1 MNKKSTLLAAGLMA
15 VSSLMVK
22 AADTAVVPPVGSDQW
37 VAGNYYYLKNN
48 AGDHL
53 AIYPE
58 NQDSVILTDK
68 VTSSKELADLA
79 LWEITY
85 AGTETSSNVYQ
96 FVNKKTKKTLSF
108 AKNLK
113 ADPTLKEGVDKWSF
127 DESGKGRITAKIS
140 STETM
145 TLSRDKDNKVMFEGD
160 IPMVLTVTAPRT
172 DYPLKATDLGDGFST
187 FQLSFGTKIEGD
199 IFSGKD
205 LIASSAD
212 LAGDGTLT
220 DYVLLQEKGK
230 EAEGYLGIDTL
241 QVTGAG
247 YKFSLDSIRTTVRP
261 NEAWKRFKFT
271 ADLKNDS
278 LSMWVSEDPAKNKD
292 VKVVYMQ
299 LDDKKVL
306 TVSKKDE
313 NKGIAPFIT
322 TSRGIPA
329 KIATG
334 TGVYFLKSASKG
346 EDGGKYYYGTE
357 LKAEKPS
364 VNRLDGQWYI
374 KEDGGLYSI
383 AVRKGTGLSFTKKEV
398 FAVQGMANTFTFA
411 GKTDSITVE
420 YQNVDVNNKYLGSL
434 YFTKEERANNG
445 YVLNL
450 VPAGAETSSSY
461 AFTSDSL
468 LKITNGEAKDAVIFK
483 LDSVDIEDV
492 GGASALND
500 KVSILTYRLRSQFS
514 DKYVA
519 YDDEKKCLKISADAD
534 KALYFQFNVNI
545 DGGKYDMEIVSTG
558 YGDDKY
564 ITADS
569 YSSNMILSKTSA
581 YFNFVEMEAPE
592 YASFE
597 NGHKRLTY
605 NNNSLVMNPNT
616 LLAEMKIEG
625 NDIATKAGYEA
636 DNFSLWVEKAKKLED
651 GKQLYLISSANP
663 RTNAA
668 ADRFYLAAKDT
679 LGGRAVFTY
688 NDTIMTAKD
697 STALFAFKTSE
708 NGGFYLENLSE
719 LAKDANEAKPY
730 VGMVNGFAVMQ
741 KDPTAAFEVES
752 ASAPV
757 ANENITEA
765 ATVRLIGSVGEFT
778 IQNAAG
784 KNITISNILG
794 QTIGTRYIS
803 SDYVTVPTA
812 RGVIIVSVEG
822 DKAYKV
828 IVK

>member
-15 VSSLMVK
+15 VSSLTVS
-22 AADTAVVPPVGSDQW
+22 AADVTEVPSVGSDQW

-48 AGDHL
+48 AGDYL

-58 NQDSVILTDK
+58 NQDSVVLADEAAST
-68 VTSSKELADLA
+68 KELADLA

-187 FQLSFGTKIEGD
+187 FQLSFGDKIEGD

-205 LIASSAD
+205 LIATEK
-212 LAGDGTLT
+212 DGCLM
-220 DYVLLQEKGK
+220 LQEKGK
-230 EAEGYLGIDTL
+230 EAEGYFGIDTL
-241 QVTGAG
+241 MTAGAG
-247 YKFSLDSIRTTVRP
+247 YNFSLDSIRGTVRP
-261 NEAWKRFKFT
+261 NEAWKKFKFT

-278 LSMWVSEDPAKNKD
+278 LTMWVSKDPAGNTD
-292 VKVVYMQ
+292 VKIVYMQ
-299 LDDKKVL
+299 LGDKKVL

-322 TSRGIPA
+322 TSRGVPA

-346 EDGGKYYYGTE
+346 KDGGKYYYGDGF
-357 LKAEKPS
+357 KAEKPS
-364 VNRLDGQWYI
+364 VNKLDGQWYI
-374 KEDGGLYSI
+374 KEEGGLYSI
-383 AVRKGTGLSFTKKEV
+383 AVRKGTGFNLTKTEV

-434 YFTKEERANNG
+434 YYTKEERVNNG

-483 LDSVDIEDV
+483 LDSVDIEEV

-534 KALYFQFNVNI
+534 KALHFQFNVNV
-545 DGGKYDMEIVSTG
+545 DGGKYDMEIVSTD

-569 YSSNMILSKTSA
+569 YSSNMILSKTPA

-592 YASFE
+592 YASFD

-765 ATVRLIGSVGEFT
+765 TTVRLIGSVGEFA

-784 KNITISNILG
+784 KKITISNILG

>member
-15 VSSLMVK
+15 VSSLTVS
-22 AADTAVVPPVGSDQW
+22 AADVTEVPSVGSDQW

-48 AGDHL
+48 AGDYL

-58 NQDSVILTDK
+58 NQDSVVLADEAAST
-68 VTSSKELADLA
+68 KELADLA

-187 FQLSFGTKIEGD
+187 FQLSFGDKIEGD

-205 LIASSAD
+205 LIATEK
-212 LAGDGTLT
+212 DGCLM
-220 DYVLLQEKGK
+220 LQEKGK
-230 EAEGYLGIDTL
+230 EAEGYFGIDTL
-241 QVTGAG
+241 MTAGAG
-247 YKFSLDSIRTTVRP
+247 YNFSLDSIRGTVRP
-261 NEAWKRFKFT
+261 NEAWKKFKFT

-278 LSMWVSEDPAKNKD
+278 LTMWVSKDPAGNTD

-299 LDDKKVL
+299 LGDKKVL

-322 TSRGIPA
+322 TSRGVPA

-346 EDGGKYYYGTE
+346 KDGGKYYYGDGF
-357 LKAEKPS
+357 KAEKPS
-364 VNRLDGQWYI
+364 VNKLDGQWYI
-374 KEDGGLYSI
+374 KEEGGLYSI
-383 AVRKGTGLSFTKKEV
+383 AVRKGTGFNLTKTEV

-434 YFTKEERANNG
+434 YYTKEERVNNG

-483 LDSVDIEDV
+483 LDSVDIEEV

-534 KALYFQFNVNI
+534 KALHFQFNVNV
-545 DGGKYDMEIVSTG
+545 DGGKYDMEIVSTD

-569 YSSNMILSKTSA
+569 YSSNMILSKTPA

-592 YASFE
+592 YASFD

-784 KNITISNILG
+784 KKITISNILG

>member
-15 VSSLMVK
+15 VSSLTVS
-22 AADTAVVPPVGSDQW
+22 AADVTEVPSVGSDQW

-48 AGDHL
+48 AGDYL

-58 NQDSVILTDK
+58 NQDSVVLADEAAST
-68 VTSSKELADLA
+68 KELADLA

-187 FQLSFGTKIEGD
+187 FQLSFGDKIEGD

-205 LIASSAD
+205 LIATEK
-212 LAGDGTLT
+212 DGCLM
-220 DYVLLQEKGK
+220 LQEKGK
-230 EAEGYLGIDTL
+230 EAEGYFGIDTL
-241 QVTGAG
+241 MTAGAG
-247 YKFSLDSIRTTVRP
+247 YNFSLDSIRGTVRP
-261 NEAWKRFKFT
+261 NEAWKKFKFT

-278 LSMWVSEDPAKNKD
+278 LTMWVSKDPAGNTD

-299 LDDKKVL
+299 LGDKKVL

-322 TSRGIPA
+322 TSRGVPA

-346 EDGGKYYYGTE
+346 KDGGKYYYGDGF
-357 LKAEKPS
+357 KAEKPS
-364 VNRLDGQWYI
+364 VNKLDGQWYI
-374 KEDGGLYSI
+374 KEEGGLYSI
-383 AVRKGTGLSFTKKEV
+383 AVRKGTGFNLTKTEV

-434 YFTKEERANNG
+434 YYTKEERVNNG

-483 LDSVDIEDV
+483 LDSVDIEEV

-534 KALYFQFNVNI
+534 KALHFQFNVNV
-545 DGGKYDMEIVSTG
+545 DGGKYDMEIVSTD

-569 YSSNMILSKTSA
+569 YSSNMILSKTPA

-592 YASFE
+592 YASFD

-636 DNFSLWVEKAKKLED
+636 DNFSLWVEKAEELVD

-663 RTNAA
+663 KVNATT
-668 ADRFYLAAKDT
+668 DRFYLAANDT
-679 LGGRAVFTY
+679 LGDIRAVFAY
-688 NDTIMTAKD
+688 NDTIKTAKG
-697 STALFAFKTSE
+697 SHALFAFKTAE
-708 NGGFYLENLSE
+708 DGGFYLENQTE
-719 LAKDANEAKPY
+719 LGKADGVPY

-784 KNITISNILG
+784 KKITISNILG

>member
-48 AGDHL
+48 AGDYL

-58 NQDSVILTDK
+58 NQDSVVLAHEAAST
-68 VTSSKELADLA
+68 KELADLA

-187 FQLSFGTKIEGD
+187 FQLSFGDKIEGD

-205 LIASSAD
+205 LIATEK
-212 LAGDGTLT
+212 DGYLM
-220 DYVLLQEKGK
+220 LQEKGK
-230 EAEGYLGIDTL
+230 EAEGYFGIDTL
-241 QVTGAG
+241 QTAGAG
-247 YKFSLDSIRTTVRP
+247 YNFSLDSIRGTVRP
-261 NEAWKRFKFT
+261 NETWKMFKFT

-278 LSMWVSEDPAKNKD
+278 LTMWVSKDPAGNTD

-299 LDDKKVL
+299 LGDKKVL
-306 TVSKKDE
+306 TVRND
-313 NKGIAPFIT
+313 NRGIAPFIT
-322 TSRGIPA
+322 ASRGVPVTIP
-329 KIATG
+329 TG
-334 TGVYFLKSASKG
+334 AGVYFLKSASKG
-346 EDGGKYYYGTE
+346 ADGGKYYVAYDAKNNDSG
-357 LKAEKPS
+357 KVKGVFMGGDSIPS
-364 VNRLDGQWYI
+364 VNLPRGQWLIATEGGKYSVVDRQSNTPLIMNQEIFEVKDMKDTYLFGEDSVTVI
-374 KEDGGLYSI
+374 KQSVDPKNKHLGSLAFTSQELIDNGFHLTLIPGTSGVNDLY
-383 AVRKGTGLSFTKKEV
+383 AYT
-398 FAVQGMANTFTFA
+398 
-411 GKTDSITVE
+411 TDSIL
-420 YQNVDVNNKYLGSL
+420 KGSPNEVKNASIFKL
-434 YFTKEERANNG
+434 IAAGTSP
-445 YVLNL
+445 V
-450 VPAGAETSSSY
+450 AGAMDLGDTISVISY
-461 AFTSDSL
+461 KLRGLFNTDTIAVQSDSL
-468 LKITNGEAKDAVIFK
+468 KFSKKDNALSFRFISDPTAQKYAMITTVVNK
-483 LDSVDIEDV
+483 
-492 GGASALND
+492 
-500 KVSILTYRLRSQFS
+500 
-514 DKYVA
+514 DKYVGMNINTSCLQLTDNVA
-519 YDDEKKCLKISADAD
+519 Y
-534 KALYFQFNVNI
+534 VNLLP
-545 DGGKYDMEIVSTG
+545 T
-558 YGDDKY
+558 
-564 ITADS
+564 
-569 YSSNMILSKTSA
+569 
-581 YFNFVEMEAPE
+581 EAPE
-592 YASFE
+592 YASFD

-663 RTNAA
+663 KANATIE
-668 ADRFYLAAKDT
+668 RYYLAASDT
-679 LGGRAVFTY
+679 LGGRAVFAY

-697 STALFAFKTSE
+697 STALFAFKTAE
-708 NGGFYLENLSE
+708 DGGFYLENQSE
-719 LAKDANEAKPY
+719 LAKTAESKPY

-765 ATVRLIGSVGEFT
+765 TTVRLIGSVGEFT

-784 KNITISNILG
+784 KKITISNILG

>member
-15 VSSLMVK
+15 VSSLTVS
-22 AADTAVVPPVGSDQW
+22 AADVTEVPSVGSDQW

-48 AGDHL
+48 AGDYL

-58 NQDSVILTDK
+58 NQDSVVLADEAAST
-68 VTSSKELADLA
+68 KELADLA

-187 FQLSFGTKIEGD
+187 FQLSFGDKIEGD

-205 LIASSAD
+205 LIATEK
-212 LAGDGTLT
+212 DGCLM
-220 DYVLLQEKGK
+220 LQEKGK
-230 EAEGYLGIDTL
+230 EAEGYFGIDTL
-241 QVTGAG
+241 MTAGAG
-247 YKFSLDSIRTTVRP
+247 YNFSLDSIRGTVRP
-261 NEAWKRFKFT
+261 NEAWKKFKFT

-278 LSMWVSEDPAKNKD
+278 LTMWVSKDPAGNTD

-299 LDDKKVL
+299 LGDKKVL

-322 TSRGIPA
+322 TSRGVPA

-346 EDGGKYYYGTE
+346 KDGGKYYYGDGF
-357 LKAEKPS
+357 KAEKPS
-364 VNRLDGQWYI
+364 VNKLDGQWYI
-374 KEDGGLYSI
+374 KEEGGLYSI
-383 AVRKGTGLSFTKKEV
+383 AVRKGTGFNLTKTEV

-434 YFTKEERANNG
+434 YYTKEERVNNG

-483 LDSVDIEDV
+483 LDSVDIEEV

-534 KALYFQFNVNI
+534 KALHFQFNVNV
-545 DGGKYDMEIVSTG
+545 DGGKYDMEIVSTD

-569 YSSNMILSKTSA
+569 YSSNMILSKTPA

-592 YASFE
+592 YASFD

-636 DNFSLWVEKAKKLED
+636 DNFSLWVEKAEELVD

-663 RTNAA
+663 KVNATT
-668 ADRFYLAAKDT
+668 DRFYLAANDT
-679 LGGRAVFTY
+679 LGEIRAVFAY
-688 NDTIMTAKD
+688 NDTIKTAKG
-697 STALFAFKTSE
+697 SHALFAFKTAE
-708 NGGFYLENLSE
+708 DGGFYLENQTE
-719 LAKDANEAKPY
+719 LGKADGVPY

-784 KNITISNILG
+784 KKITISNILG

>member
-15 VSSLMVK
+15 VSSLTVS
-22 AADTAVVPPVGSDQW
+22 AADVTEVPSVGSDQW

-48 AGDHL
+48 AGDYL

-58 NQDSVILTDK
+58 NQDSVVLADEAAST
-68 VTSSKELADLA
+68 KELADLA

-187 FQLSFGTKIEGD
+187 FQLSFGDKIEGD

-205 LIASSAD
+205 LIATEK
-212 LAGDGTLT
+212 DGCLM
-220 DYVLLQEKGK
+220 LQEKGK
-230 EAEGYLGIDTL
+230 EAEGYFGIDTL
-241 QVTGAG
+241 MTAGAG
-247 YKFSLDSIRTTVRP
+247 YNFSLDSIRGTVRP
-261 NEAWKRFKFT
+261 NEAWKKFKFT

-278 LSMWVSEDPAKNKD
+278 LTMWVSKDPAGNTD

-299 LDDKKVL
+299 LGDKKVL

-322 TSRGIPA
+322 TSRGVPA

-346 EDGGKYYYGTE
+346 KDGGKYYYGDGF
-357 LKAEKPS
+357 KAEKPS
-364 VNRLDGQWYI
+364 VNKLDGQWYI
-374 KEDGGLYSI
+374 KEEGGLYSI
-383 AVRKGTGLSFTKKEV
+383 AVRKGTGFNLTKTEV

-434 YFTKEERANNG
+434 YYTKEERVNNG

-483 LDSVDIEDV
+483 LDSVDIEEV

-534 KALYFQFNVNI
+534 KALHFQFNVNV
-545 DGGKYDMEIVSTG
+545 DGGKYDMEIVSTD

-569 YSSNMILSKTSA
+569 YSSNMILSKTPV

-592 YASFE
+592 YASFD

-636 DNFSLWVEKAKKLED
+636 DNFSLWVEKAEELVD

-663 RTNAA
+663 KVNATT
-668 ADRFYLAAKDT
+668 DRFYLAANDT
-679 LGGRAVFTY
+679 LGEIRAVFAY
-688 NDTIMTAKD
+688 NDTIKTAKG
-697 STALFAFKTSE
+697 SHALFAFKTAE
-708 NGGFYLENLSE
+708 DGGFYLENQTE
-719 LAKDANEAKPY
+719 LGKADGVPY

-765 ATVRLIGSVGEFT
+765 VTVRLIGSVGEFT

-784 KNITISNILG
+784 KKITISNILG

>member
-15 VSSLMVK
+15 VSSLTVS
-22 AADTAVVPPVGSDQW
+22 AADVTEVPSVGSDQW

-48 AGDHL
+48 AGDYL

-58 NQDSVILTDK
+58 NQDSVVLADEAAST
-68 VTSSKELADLA
+68 KELADLA

-187 FQLSFGTKIEGD
+187 FQLSFGDKIEGD

-205 LIASSAD
+205 LIATEK
-212 LAGDGTLT
+212 DGYLM
-220 DYVLLQEKGK
+220 LQEKGK
-230 EAEGYLGIDTL
+230 EAEGYFGIDTL
-241 QVTGAG
+241 MTAGAG
-247 YKFSLDSIRTTVRP
+247 YNFSLDSIRGTVRP
-261 NEAWKRFKFT
+261 NEAWKKFKFT

-278 LSMWVSEDPAKNKD
+278 LTMWVSKDPAGNTD

-299 LDDKKVL
+299 LGDKKVL
-306 TVSKKDE
+306 TVRHDDS
-313 NKGIAPFIT
+313 GIAPFIT
-322 TSRGIPA
+322 TSRGVPA

-346 EDGGKYYYGTE
+346 KDGGKYYYGDGF
-357 LKAEKPS
+357 KAEKPS
-364 VNRLDGQWYI
+364 VNKLDGQWYI
-374 KEDGGLYSI
+374 KEEGGLYSI
-383 AVRKGTGLSFTKKEV
+383 AVRKGAGFNLTKTEV

-434 YFTKEERANNG
+434 YYTKEERVNNG

-483 LDSVDIEDV
+483 LDSVDIEEV

-534 KALYFQFNVNI
+534 KALHFQFNVNV
-545 DGGKYDMEIVSTG
+545 DGGKYDMEIVSTD

-569 YSSNMILSKTSA
+569 YSSNMILSKTPA

-592 YASFE
+592 YASFD

-636 DNFSLWVEKAKKLED
+636 DNFSLWVEKAEELVD
-651 GKQLYLISSANP
+651 GKQLYLISFANP
-663 RTNAA
+663 KVNATI
-668 ADRFYLAAKDT
+668 DRFYLAANDT
-679 LGGRAVFTY
+679 LGEIRAVFAY
-688 NDTIMTAKD
+688 NDTIKTAKG
-697 STALFAFKTSE
+697 SHALFAFKTAE
-708 NGGFYLENLSE
+708 DGGFYLENQTE
-719 LAKDANEAKPY
+719 LGKADGVPY

-784 KNITISNILG
+784 KKITISNILG

>member
-1 MNKKSTLLAAGLMA
+1 MNKKSTLLAAALMA
-15 VSSLMVK
+15 VSSLTVS
-22 AADTAVVPPVGSDQW
+22 AAEGDVVNSSGW

-48 AGDHL
+48 AGDFL

-58 NQDSVILTDK
+58 NQDSVILTKNVSNTKD
-68 VTSSKELADLA
+68 LADLA

-85 AGTETSSNVYQ
+85 AGTETSSNIYQ

-113 ADPTLKEGVDKWSF
+113 GNPILAEGVDKWSF
-127 DESGKGRITAKIS
+127 GENGSGNITAKIS

-145 TLSRDKDNKVMFEGD
+145 ALRKDDATNKVIFEGGTL
-160 IPMVLTVTAPRT
+160 MVLTVTAPST
-172 DYPLKATDLGDGFST
+172 NFPLEATDLGDGFST
-187 FQLSFGTKIEGD
+187 FQLSFGDKIEGD

-205 LIASSAD
+205 LIATEK
-212 LAGDGTLT
+212 DGCLM
-220 DYVLLQEKGK
+220 LQEKGK
-230 EAEGYLGIDTL
+230 EAEGYFGIDTL
-241 QVTGAG
+241 MTAGAG
-247 YKFSLDSIRTTVRP
+247 YNFSLDSIRGTVRP
-261 NEAWKRFKFT
+261 NEAWKKFKFT

-278 LSMWVSEDPAKNKD
+278 LTMWVSKDPAGNTD

-299 LDDKKVL
+299 LGDKKVL
-306 TVSKKDE
+306 TVRHDDS
-313 NKGIAPFIT
+313 GIAPFIT
-322 TSRGIPA
+322 TSRGVPA

-346 EDGGKYYYGTE
+346 KDGGKYYYGDGF
-357 LKAEKPS
+357 KAEKPS
-364 VNRLDGQWYI
+364 VNKLDGQWYI
-374 KEDGGLYSI
+374 KEEGGLYSI
-383 AVRKGTGLSFTKKEV
+383 AVRKGAGFNLTKTEV

-434 YFTKEERANNG
+434 YYTKEERVNNG

-483 LDSVDIEDV
+483 LDSVDIEEV

-534 KALYFQFNVNI
+534 KALHFQFNVNV

-569 YSSNMILSKTSA
+569 YSSNMILSKTPA

-605 NNNSLVMNPNT
+605 TNNSLVMNPNT

-663 RTNAA
+663 KVNATT
-668 ADRFYLAAKDT
+668 DRFYLAANDT
-679 LGGRAVFTY
+679 LGETRAVFTY
-688 NDTIMTAKD
+688 NDTIKTAKG
-697 STALFAFKTSE
+697 SHALFAFKTAE
-708 NGGFYLENLSE
+708 DGGFYLENQTE
-719 LAKDANEAKPY
+719 LGKADGVPY

-741 KDPTAAFEVES
+741 KDPIATFEVES

-765 ATVRLIGSVGEFT
+765 TTVRLIGGVGEFA

-803 SDYVTVPTA
+803 SDYVTVSTA

>member
-15 VSSLMVK
+15 VSSLTVSAAEDPVK
-22 AADTAVVPPVGSDQW
+22 SPEW

-48 AGDHL
+48 AGDYL

-58 NQDSVILTDK
+58 NQDSVVLTKNVSNTKD
-68 VTSSKELADLA
+68 LADLA

-85 AGTETSSNVYQ
+85 AGTETSSNVYK

-113 ADPTLKEGVDKWSF
+113 GNPILAEGVDKWSF
-127 DESGKGRITAKIS
+127 DENGSGNITAKIS

-145 TLSRDKDNKVMFEGD
+145 ALRKNDATNKVVFEGGTL
-160 IPMVLTVTAPRT
+160 MVLNVTAPST
-172 DYPLKATDLGDGFST
+172 NFPLEATDLGDGFST
-187 FQLSFGTKIEGD
+187 FQLSFGDKIEGD

-205 LIASSAD
+205 LIATEK
-212 LAGDGTLT
+212 DGYLM
-220 DYVLLQEKGK
+220 LQEKGK
-230 EAEGYLGIDTL
+230 EAEGYFGIDTL
-241 QVTGAG
+241 MTAGAG
-247 YKFSLDSIRTTVRP
+247 YNFSLDSIRGTVRP
-261 NEAWKRFKFT
+261 NEAWKKFKFT

-278 LSMWVSEDPAKNKD
+278 LTMWVSKDPAGNTD

-299 LDDKKVL
+299 LGDKKVL
-306 TVSKKDE
+306 TVRHDDS
-313 NKGIAPFIT
+313 GIAPFIT
-322 TSRGIPA
+322 TSRGVPA

-346 EDGGKYYYGTE
+346 KDGGKYYYGDGF
-357 LKAEKPS
+357 KAEKPS
-364 VNRLDGQWYI
+364 VNKLDGQWYI
-374 KEDGGLYSI
+374 KEEGGLYSI
-383 AVRKGTGLSFTKKEV
+383 AVRKGAGFNLTKTEV

-434 YFTKEERANNG
+434 YYTKEERVNNG

-483 LDSVDIEDV
+483 LDSVDIEEV

-534 KALYFQFNVNI
+534 KALHFQFNVNV
-545 DGGKYDMEIVSTG
+545 DGGKYDMEIVSTD

-569 YSSNMILSKTSA
+569 YSSNMILSKTPA

-592 YASFE
+592 YASFD

-636 DNFSLWVEKAKKLED
+636 DNFSLWVEKAEELVD

-663 RTNAA
+663 KVNATT
-668 ADRFYLAAKDT
+668 DRFYLTANDT
-679 LGGRAVFTY
+679 LGEIRAVFAY
-688 NDTIMTAKD
+688 NDTIKTAKG
-697 STALFAFKTSE
+697 SHALFAFKTAE
-708 NGGFYLENLSE
+708 DGGFYLENQTE
-719 LAKDANEAKPY
+719 LGKADGVPY

-765 ATVRLIGSVGEFT
+765 TTVRLIGSVGEFT

-784 KNITISNILG
+784 KKITISNILG